1 MTKGRILLKLVLDGI
16 GLGELSLDTFSKRL
30 NLQKKVY
37 LLQLTGLDLGYRYNW
52 YLRGPYCPSL
62 TQDTFTL
69 KEELAWGEEDYEQ
82 YELRD
87 GAVQKLRMAEEI
99 WKAPCE
105 TSVESE
111 NWVELLASLHYL
123 KHIAYWPG
131 NNVSR
136 DAVFGKL
143 KEAKPQFVD
152 KPELIQKAWQR
163 LDEAGLWDRAILNGK
178 LRQSGGNAEEIS
190 SQDNY

>member
-16 GLGELSLDTFSKRL
+16 GLGELSLDTFPKRL

-37 LLQLTGLDLGYRYNW
+37 LLQLAGLDLGYRYNW
-52 YLRGPYCPSL
+52 YLRGPYCPGL
-62 TQDTFTL
+62 TQDAFTL

-87 GAVQKLRMAEEI
+87 GAVQKLRRAEEI
-99 WKAPCE
+99 WKAPCG

-111 NWVELLASLHYL
+111 IWVELLASLHYL

-131 NNVSR
+131 NNVSKE
-136 DAVFGKL
+136 AVFAKL
-143 KEAKPQFVD
+143 KEAKRQFVN
-152 KPELIQKAWQR
+152 KPELMEKAWDR
-163 LDEAGLWDRAILNGK
+163 LSEIGLLNSAM
-178 LRQSGGNAEEIS
+178 LA
-190 SQDNY
+190 